1 MGDANNAAAEVVPQ
15 IPVIQGP
22 PVYTVAQAMER
33 CGFSPEAGR
42 NHPINEATTAAKEL
56 FGNTFRNVTLTT
68 TDQLKANFKA
78 LANLSATQGKI
89 AAKPS
94 QVRNVKAFHW
104 WVKHE
109 MILGRDPSSVQFD
122 ASDEHVETLLTME
135 EEMTLFLRSAET
147 EPAKPDKLKES
158 TRWEDWKNVFIS
170 HLRCKAG
177 VKGYPLTYIIR
188 DNDTPDTSPKDSV
201 LDLYVAAAPLN
212 GRVFEQDTRT
222 VHNIIQS
229 LIAGNRN
236 AEGKL
241 APLVD
246 DLDGRKDFQALVD
259 HYEGTGP
266 DAMDLQKA
274 NNFIAKQYYGGEK
287 SRDMCW
293 DVFEAKLVASFV
305 ALERHY
311 GVGHCSPQYQLDVL
325 MEKVQAPFLSLAKET
340 LEAQRK
346 HGEKELTFA
355 QALKHFRDKVNT
367 IHGPGRPAPK
377 ANRRVAQVG
386 GKAHKQKG
394 KPKAAKGRKAQT
406 KFKHPKLYDITLTDG
421 TKLAYHPSYNYT
433 DEQKDLFKPADM
445 QKYKQARRDY
455 WEKKNG
461 GGNKSG
467 SGRDANQQL
476 SEMNSTMTNGF
487 ERMVASINEM
497 GSRIPGVVSTDGAAT
512 AASSIGTTVMGGRNE
527 QHALRRGGQRSGDG

>member
-1 MGDANNAAAEVVPQ
+1 MGGLE
-15 IPVIQGP
+15 
-22 PVYTVAQAMER
+22 ER
-33 CGFSPEAGR
+33 LHQS
-42 NHPINEATTAAKEL
+42 L
-56 FGNTFRNVTLTT
+56 
-68 TDQLKANFKA
+68 
-78 LANLSATQGKI
+78 
-89 AAKPS
+89 
-94 QVRNVKAFHW
+94 
-104 WVKHE
+104 E
-109 MILGRDPSSVQFD
+109 MQN
-122 ASDEHVETLLTME
+122 
-135 EEMTLFLRSAET
+135 
-147 EPAKPDKLKES
+147 
-158 TRWEDWKNVFIS
+158 W
-170 HLRCKAG
+170 

-188 DNDTPDTSPKDSV
+188 DNDAPDTSPKDSV
-201 LDLYVAAAPLN
+201 LDVYVAAAPLN

-274 NNFIAKQYYGGEK
+274 NNFIARQYYGGEK

-311 GVGHCSPQYQLDVL
+311 GVGQHCSPQYQLDVL

-346 HGEKELTFA
+346 HGENGLTFA

-386 GKAHKQKG
+386 GRAHKQKG
-394 KPKAAKGRKAQT
+394 KPKAAKGKKAQT
-406 KFKHPKLYDITLTDG
+406 KFKHPKL
-421 TKLAYHPSYNYT
+421 
-433 DEQKDLFKPADM
+433 
-445 QKYKQARRDY
+445 R
-455 WEKKNG
+455 
-461 GGNKSG
+461 
-467 SGRDANQQL
+467 
-476 SEMNSTMTNGF
+476 
-487 ERMVASINEM
+487 
-497 GSRIPGVVSTDGAAT
+497 
-512 AASSIGTTVMGGRNE
+512 TVPC
-527 QHALRRGGQRSGDG
+527 LVLIRSPFWF